1 LRVNNK
7 VLQNYSLFNWTL
19 YNLLILDSN
28 SIVIAYFINK
38 SIALRLFNVDLK
50 RKQISYLK
58 LDKIVKSN
66 ARLIKRNI
74 LDRKNSK
81 CLQFA
86 A

>member
-1 LRVNNK
+1 MRVNNK